1 MAYQCALITGATSG
15 IGKAFAEA
23 LPSDTG
29 LLLTGRAEDRLA
41 ALAEAL
47 AGAGRRVETV
57 TADLGFAEGQSRVIA
72 AAEAANIDLLI
83 NNAGLGQYGA
93 FVDNPPEF
101 ERAMVEVNV
110 VAPVVLTRALL
121 PGMIA
126 RAAESGNRAG
136 IIVVAS
142 VAGFHPVPYMST
154 YAATKAFDLLFAE
167 SIAAE
172 LRREPVDIL
181 ALCPGATRTEFF
193 TRAGLRDSV
202 LPYMVDAD
210 TVARQALSA
219 LGARTILITDPV
231 RRVMLAPALLFRAMK
246 RRAVAAVMRRLDP

>member
-47 AGAGRRVETV
+47 AGDGRRVETI
-57 TADLGFAEGQSRVIA
+57 TADLGCAEGQSRVIA

-167 SIAAE
+167 
-172 LRREPVDIL
+172 
-181 ALCPGATRTEFF
+181 
-193 TRAGLRDSV
+193 
-202 LPYMVDAD
+202 
-210 TVARQALSA
+210 
-219 LGARTILITDPV
+219 
-231 RRVMLAPALLFRAMK
+231 
-246 RRAVAAVMRRLDP
+246 